1 MLRDTIAARFAS
13 VKKILLDGKADGV
26 LLTSLHNVRYLSGFT
41 GSQAFLFI
49 TRKRSVFITDGR
61 YDAQAG
67 SEVRHI
73 PVKIES
79 KSRIDVIVSLAER
92 YAVQTL
98 AIEYGDVNM
107 EMFNALRKRGLRMRP
122 LDVPVERFRMIKDD
136 AEMSAI
142 IKAVRIAEKAFLK
155 IKPMIRPG
163 TREVEIALA
172 LEHEIRMLGSSKLP
186 FDSIV
191 ASGPRAALPHA
202 RPTSRKLRDG
212 DTVIVDWGA
221 EWNGYF
227 SDMTRTFLLGGAG
240 GEKRRVYDIVLEARD
255 MAVNAVRP
263 GVQVKDID
271 NAARDRITRAG
282 FGKQFGHGTGH
293 GVGLEVHEAPRVSM
307 HGTGAAEPGMVFTIE
322 PGIYLPGKGGVRIED
337 MVIVT
342 STGAKVIT
350 RLPREPEI
358 L

>member
-13 VKKILLDGKADGV
+13 AKKMLLDGKSDAV
-26 LLTSLHNVRYLSGFT
+26 LLTSLNNIRYLSGFT
-41 GSQAFLFI
+41 GSQAFLFL
-49 TRKRSVFITDGR
+49 TGKRSVFVTDGR
-61 YDAQAG
+61 YETQAG
-67 SEVRHI
+67 NEVRHI

-79 KSRIDVIVSLAER
+79 KSRIDAIASLAER
-92 YAVQTL
+92 YAVRTL
-98 AIEYGDVNM
+98 AVEYGDVNM

-136 AEMSAI
+136 LETTAI
-142 IKAVRIAEKAFLK
+142 IKAARIAEKAFLK
-155 IKPMIRPG
+155 IRPMIRPG

-172 LEHEIRMLGSSKLP
+172 LEHEIRMLGSAKLP
-186 FDSIV
+186 FETIV
-191 ASGPRAALPHA
+191 ASGSRAALPHA
-202 RPTSRKLRDG
+202 RPTSRRLRKG

-227 SDMTRTFLLGGAG
+227 SDMTRTFILGGAG

-255 MAVNAVRP
+255 MAVNAVKAGIP
-263 GVQVKDID
+263 MKDID
-271 NAARDRITRAG
+271 KAARDRIVQAG
-282 FGKQFGHGTGH
+282 YGQFFGHGTGH

-307 HGTGAAEPGMVFTIE
+307 LGTGTAELGMVFTVE

-342 STGAKVIT
+342 TAGAKVIT
-350 RLPREPEI
+350 RLPRDPEI